1 MTFADEIRLFL
12 VFSVL
17 IALAVVL
24 PVASLVALYF
34 ERGAPAERPGAD
46 GARSPRDARAARQ
59 FEREVGMRQARWRL
73 LC

>member
-1 MTFADEIRLFL
+1 
-12 VFSVL
+12 
-17 IALAVVL
+17 
-24 PVASLVALYF
+24 VASLVALYF